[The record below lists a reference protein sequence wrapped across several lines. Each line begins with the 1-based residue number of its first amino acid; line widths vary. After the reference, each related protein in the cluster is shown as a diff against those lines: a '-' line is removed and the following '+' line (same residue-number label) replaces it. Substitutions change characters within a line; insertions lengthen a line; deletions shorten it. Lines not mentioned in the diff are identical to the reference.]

1 MSYKRNRT
9 PNNVILDSNIL
20 PQSRAKLSTFNLSE
34 GLTTTIQFDK
44 LYPLYWQELNPNDH
58 FEVTVKSLGRL
69 MPMITAPMSN
79 IKMKYFAFW
88 VPNRL
93 LWEHWNNFMGE
104 RTYQSST
111 TDYTI
116 PQINMKHQAN
126 VVGGIADYLG
136 VPPTQLDTT
145 FSVSALPFRA
155 YNKIWNEWFRAN
167 QLQAEVKEISADSGD
182 TLDDYR
188 VLKKGKPLDYFT
200 SCLPSPQAGDPVTI
214 GIGGEALVKTTDQVT
229 KLNMGYDP
237 SNPYVV
243 YTGEG
248 IMGVDDPDKTYID
261 IYTQNV
267 TGSGVPNAAKGRNTN
282 LYADMSEVTGITI
295 EQLRNASA
303 IQVLLEKDNR
313 AGELYID
320 LMKEHFGTTVPDF
333 LVGRSQFLGSTTTY
347 VQAEPIAQT
356 SETAGTPQGNLS
368 AVGYV
373 AENEKL
379 CEVSAVEH
387 GIFMIM
393 GCVTGEVTYQQGLD
407 RKFSKLGRY
416 DYMFPEFWNL
426 GEQTVLNKEIYLAP
440 DGTGIIKNDGIFGY
454 NDRYKELRTG
464 ISKISGYMRSGVTGS
479 LDAWHLAQKFNNA
492 PRLNSEFIECNTP
505 IDRVLAAPSED
516 HMLLNVYW
524 DVKATR
530 SLPVSPNPSLI
541 TGRI

>member
-1 MSYKRNRT
+1 MSYKRNKT

-20 PQSRAKLSTFNLSE
+20 PQSKAKLSTFNLSE

-104 RTYQSST
+104 RTYQSSST
-111 TDYTI
+111 NYTV

-136 VPPTQLDTT
+136 VPPTQLDATY
-145 FSVSALPFRA
+145 SVSALPFRA

-182 TLDDYR
+182 TLDDYLL
-188 VLKKGKPLDYFT
+188 LKKGKSLDYFT
-200 SCLPSPQAGDPVTI
+200 SCLPSPQAGDAVTI
-214 GIGGEALVKTTDQVT
+214 GIAGNADVFTTQSATYLNIQDGYENSGNVSYGVLDRGGDRNIGMTVSEKVNVANQ
-229 KLNMGYDP
+229 N
-237 SNPYVV
+237 
-243 YTGEG
+243 
-248 IMGVDDPDKTYID
+248 
-261 IYTQNV
+261 TQ
-267 TGSGVPNAAKGRNTN
+267 
-282 LYADMSEVTGITI
+282 LYADLSDVTGISI
-295 EQLRNASA
+295 EQLRYATA
-303 IQVLLEKDNR
+303 LQVLLEKDNR

-387 GIFMIM
+387 GILMIM
-393 GCVTGEVTYQQGLD
+393 GCVSGEVIYQQGLD

-440 DGTGIIKNDGIFGY
+440 DTVGGNDGIFGY
-454 NDRYKELRTG
+454 QDRYKELRTG
-464 ISKISGYMRSGVTGS
+464 ISKITGYMRSGVHGS
-479 LDAWHLAQKFNNA
+479 LDAWHLAQKFNNT
-492 PRLNSEFIECNTP
+492 PQLNAEFIECNTP
-505 IDRVLAAPSED
+505 IDRVLAAPSEG
-516 HMLLNVYW
+516 HLLLNVYW
-524 DVKATR
+524 DIKATR
-530 SLPVSPNPSLI
+530 SLPVSANPSLV

>member
-1 MSYKRNRT
+1 MSYKRNST

-34 GLTTTIQFDK
+34 GLTTTIKFDK

-104 RTYQSST
+104 RTYQSSST
-111 TDYTI
+111 SYTV

-126 VVGGIADYLG
+126 AVGGLADYLG
-136 VPPTQLDTT
+136 VPPTQTNTT

-167 QLQAEVKEISADSGD
+167 QLQPEVKEVSADSGD
-182 TLDDYR
+182 TLDDYKI
-188 VLKKGKPLDYFT
+188 LKKGKPLDYFT
-200 SCLPSPQAGDPVTI
+200 SCLPQPQAGDGVSI
-214 GIGGEALVKTTDQVT
+214 GIAGNADVLTATTGPTYFQVA
-229 KLNMGYDP
+229 G
-237 SNPYVV
+237 SN
-243 YTGEG
+243 
-248 IMGVDDPDKTYID
+248 
-261 IYTQNV
+261 
-267 TGSGVPNAAKGRNTN
+267 GSGETGPRYGSTEVIDTGLRWRDSGPAGVGKYTE
-282 LYADMSEVTGITI
+282 LYADLSSVTGISI
-295 EQLRNASA
+295 NQLRYASA
-303 IQVLLEKDNR
+303 LQILLEKDNR

-373 AENEKL
+373 AENEKI

-387 GIFMIM
+387 GILMIM

-440 DGTGIIKNDGIFGY
+440 DNVGGNDGIFGY
-454 NDRYKELRTG
+454 QDRYKELRTG
-464 ISKISGYMRSGVTGS
+464 ISKITGYMRSNVPAS
-479 LDAWHLAQKFNNA
+479 LDVWHLAQKFNNT
-492 PRLNSEFIECNTP
+492 PKLNSEFIECSTP

-516 HMLLNVYW
+516 HLLLNVYW

-530 SLPVSPNPSLI
+530 SLPVSANPSLI
-541 TGRI
+541 AGRI

>member
-1 MSYKRNRT
+1 M
-9 PNNVILDSNIL
+9 
-20 PQSRAKLSTFNLSE
+20 
-34 GLTTTIQFDK
+34 
-44 LYPLYWQELNPNDH
+44 
-58 FEVTVKSLGRL
+58 
-69 MPMITAPMSN
+69 
-79 IKMKYFAFW
+79 
-88 VPNRL
+88 
-93 LWEHWNNFMGE
+93 
-104 RTYQSST
+104 
-111 TDYTI
+111 
-116 PQINMKHQAN
+116 
-126 VVGGIADYLG
+126 
-136 VPPTQLDTT
+136 
-145 FSVSALPFRA
+145 PFRA

-167 QLQAEVKEISADSGD
+167 QLQAEVKEISGDSGD
-182 TLDDYR
+182 TLADYQL
-188 VLKKGKPLDYFT
+188 LKKGKPLDYFT
-200 SCLPSPQAGDPVTI
+200 SCLPSPQAGDPVMI
-214 GIGGEALVKTTDQVT
+214 GIAGEAPVRTDADVT
-229 KLNMGYDP
+229 KLNIGYNPDDP
-237 SNPYVV
+237 YLV
-243 YTGEG
+243 YSGEG
-248 IMGVDDPDKTYID
+248 LMGVTDPDKSYVD
-261 IYTQNV
+261 VYTQFL
-267 TGSGVPNAAKGRNTN
+267 TTPNPPLAQKGRDTN
-282 LYADMSEVTGITI
+282 LYADMSQVTGISI

-368 AVGYV
+368 AVGYA

-440 DGTGIIKNDGIFGY
+440 DGQGFNDEIFGY

-464 ISKISGYMRSGVTGS
+464 ISKITGFMRSGVTDS

-505 IDRVLAAPSED
+505 IDRVLAAPSQD

-524 DVKATR
+524 DIKATR